1 MASNIKLVSGSP
13 LIGNPIVYSVT
24 AASISGEVSFHKV
37 KLEVTASLL
46 LATDDQPVNKE
57 QKIVLTFSSPVSSG
71 ETINIDISS
80 SLRAAA
86 DNYVFHFTPPSAYPH
101 ISFSLKAW
109 DEYMQNGLEAQ
120 KTGEVTNSG
129 GTAIFGSYSDLERLY
144 ATNSKQ
150 VTTLTRKPKST
161 DGAEYEMVVEGDT
174 LVIPQDY
181 AEKMNI
187 GNIESGPT
195 IKLFI
200 ASLTDDERP
209 EGAIKEIGGRS
220 FFVISK
226 KMAKRMG
233 ELYQFRFI
241 NSLGVMETY
250 SVCGKSTQQ
259 ANISSEKYTIALSE
273 LFSTFSRGIYEKKND
288 YEKMKLSSGVLDSYW
303 AAWFVHEFLM
313 AKMAWIKIDDKW
325 IPCHIVPEDTVTMVD
340 NTKSD
345 AISIDFTVEMDING
359 STRQF
364 MSI

>member
-71 ETINIDISS
+71 ETVNIDISS
-80 SLRAAA
+80 ALRAAA

-101 ISFSLKAW
+101 IKYSLKAW

-120 KTGEVTNSG
+120 KTGVVTNDG
-129 GTAIFGSYSDLERLY
+129 GTAIFGAFSDLERLY

-150 VTTLTRKPKST
+150 VYHFSRKPGGA
-161 DGAEYEMVVEGDT
+161 DGSQCEVAVEGDT
-174 LVIPQDY
+174 LVIPEDY
-181 AEKMNI
+181 DENKNV
-187 GNIESGPT
+187 GNITAGPSV
-195 IKLFI
+195 KLYV
-200 ASLTDDERP
+200 ASLADDEKA
-209 EGAIKEIGGRS
+209 EGAIKQYG
-220 FFVISK
+220 FDAYFVISK
-226 KMAKRMG
+226 DVAKRMG
-233 ELYQFRFI
+233 GAYQFRII

-250 SVCGKSTQQ
+250 SVFGRATHQ

-273 LFSTFSRGIYEKKND
+273 LFSSFSRGIYEKKND
-288 YEKMKLSSGVLDSYW
+288 YEKLKLSSGVLNSYW

-340 NTKSD
+340 YTKSD
-345 AISIDFTVEMDING
+345 AITIDFTVEMDING